1 MSIMDV
7 MMLQKSVYNARIR
20 GAGYKVT
27 GARSLLVDTFKQADH
42 PLSLSDLGTRLKE
55 KQIDIATVYRNLKVL
70 KDARVIQQ
78 VDFRDTGAHYELI
91 DDHNH
96 HHHLVCVLCGKT
108 EDFHNCG
115 VDEMV
120 ESVLKKSS
128 NFSFIES
135 HSMEMFG
142 VCKSCSNRSN
152 SKLKIK
158 N

>member
-1 MSIMDV
+1 MVLQESIYD
-7 MMLQKSVYNARIR
+7 ARIR
-20 GAGYKVT
+20 DAGYKIT
-27 GARSLLVDTFKQADH
+27 CARSLLVDMFKQANR
-42 PLSLSDLGTRLKE
+42 PLSLNDLIKRLKE

-78 VDFRDTGAHYELI
+78 IDFRDTGAHYELM
-91 DDHNH
+91 DDNNH

-135 HSMEMFG
+135 HTMEMFG
-142 VCKSCSNRSN
+142 ICKSCNKRSN